1 MNSTVVGS
9 EQGVKK
15 RGRPKVYVT
24 DEQIAEQREKKL
36 KNMRE
41 YSKEYNLKHR
51 ERKREYERERY
62 KKSREYERERYK
74 KSRELS
80 DDETS
85 EDSDVTFTG
94 DMEYDEHIY
103 CRLGID
109 IVTVNVS
116 AYNDDL

>member
-1 MNSTVVGS
+1 MDSTVVGS

-24 DEQIAEQREKKL
+24 DEQIAEQRRK
-36 KNMRE
+36 RAE
-41 YSKEYNLKHR
+41 YRKEYNLKHR
-51 ERKREYERERY
+51 ERLNEYKRERY
-62 KKSREYERERYK
+62 KKNREYERERYK

-94 DMEYDEHIY
+94 DIEYDDYIY
-103 CRLGID
+103 YRLGID

-116 AYNDDL
+116 AYNDEL

>member
-1 MNSTVVGS
+1 MDTVID
-9 EQGVKK
+9 QQNKK
-15 RGRPKVYVT
+15 RGRPKMYVT
-24 DEQIAEQREKKL
+24 DEQIAEQREKRL
-36 KNMRE
+36 KNM
-41 YSKEYNLKHR
+41 KEYNKEHSERLK
-51 ERKREYERERY
+51 EYR
-62 KKSREYERERYK
+62 RERYK

-85 EDSDVTFTG
+85 EDSDVMLTG

>member
-1 MNSTVVGS
+1 MDTVID
-9 EQGVKK
+9 QQNKK

-24 DEQIAEQREKKL
+24 DEQIAEQREKRL
-36 KNMRE
+36 KYM
-41 YSKEYNLKHR
+41 KEYNKEHSERLK
-51 ERKREYERERY
+51 EYR
-62 KKSREYERERYK
+62 RERYK

-85 EDSDVTFTG
+85 DDSDVTFTG

-116 AYNDDL
+116 AYNDEL

>member
-1 MNSTVVGS
+1 MDSTVVGG
-9 EQGVKK
+9 EQGVRR

-24 DEQIAEQREKKL
+24 DEQIAEQREKRL
-36 KNMRE
+36 KRMRE

-51 ERKREYERERY
+51 ERK
-62 KKSREYERERYK
+62 REYERERYK

-103 CRLGID
+103 YRLGID

>member
-1 MNSTVVGS
+1 MDSTVIGS
-9 EQGVKK
+9 EQGVRK

-24 DEQIAEQREKKL
+24 DEQIAEQREKRL
-36 KNMRE
+36 KRM
-41 YSKEYNLKHR
+41 KEYNKEHSERLK
-51 ERKREYERERY
+51 EYR
-62 KKSREYERERYK
+62 RERYK

>member
-1 MNSTVVGS
+1 MDSTVVGS

-24 DEQIAEQREKKL
+24 DEQIAEQQRK
-36 KNMRE
+36 RAE
-41 YSKEYNLKHR
+41 YRKEYNLKHR
-51 ERKREYERERY
+51 ERKREYD
-62 KKSREYERERYK
+62 RERYK

-94 DMEYDEHIY
+94 DIEYDDYIY
-103 CRLGID
+103 YRLKID